1 MATRVLVVSSDAA
14 ERSRAVSGLRRRGDV
29 EVEEATD
36 ARQAHRA
43 VNSADFDVLVIDGDM
58 RPEGGQSVLY
68 EIRASAEYRGAKA
81 PPTIILMGREQDRWL
96 SAWAGAHDAVIK
108 PVDSFDLARR
118 VLDLAATTGGA
129 VPVESPGAVSA
140 PVEADAPSELD

>member
-1 MATRVLVVSSDAA
+1 MDVKVLVVSSDAG
-14 ERSRAVSGLRRRGDV
+14 ERSRALAALRAREGV

-43 VNSADFDVLVIDGDM
+43 VNATDFDVLVLDGDM

-68 EIRASAEYRGAKA
+68 EIRASAEYRGVKA

-96 SAWAGAHDAVIK
+96 SAWAGAQEVVLK
-108 PVDSFDLARR
+108 PVDSFHLAER
-118 VLDLAATTGGA
+118 VLGLAGETGGEVA
-129 VPVESPGAVSA
+129 VASSTSVSA
-140 PVEADAPSELD
+140 PVEADDPAELD

>member
-1 MATRVLVVSSDAA
+1 MAVRVLVVSSDPA
-14 ERSRAVSGLRRRGDV
+14 ERSRAVSGLQRREGI

-43 VNSADFDVLVIDGDM
+43 VNASDFDVLVIDGDM

-68 EIRASAEYRGAKA
+68 EIRASAEYRGGRA
-81 PPTIILMGREQDRWL
+81 PATIILMGREQDRWL
-96 SAWAGAHDAVIK
+96 SAWAGAQDAVVK
-108 PVDSFDLARR
+108 PVDSFDLARK
-118 VLDLAATTGGA
+118 VLDLAAETGGA

-140 PVEADAPSELD
+140 PVEADAPSELG